1 MSSRCP
7 AKRCFA
13 NAPRSVIMGDMRRLF
28 SRVFDVAVG
37 AACALLVI
45 GSAGSV
51 EDPGTVEDLGT
62 VDEAVPPTVAARS
75 VLVPTLADVY
85 AGSTM
90 PAPELRHVQHDAP
103 GDPTAAWLASVVAA
117 GRHERLETT
126 RGPVHV
132 WTPPGYEP
140 ATAIT
145 VVYVHGY
152 HQDADT
158 VWAEHRL
165 PEQFALSGINALFV
179 VPEAPVGKRDPIMWR
194 SASAVLDEVK
204 HALAEPLPRKLAV
217 IGHSGA
223 YRTIIQWL
231 ADPRLDSV
239 VLLDAA
245 YVDVR
250 PYRAWVVH
258 SKRHRFL
265 NVSID
270 TVRWSDR
277 LHRTLP
283 SSKIID
289 GFPREITDDLRAA
302 RILYIR
308 SDIGHWPLVTEG
320 VALPAMVRALHT
332 VQVVEELPPLG
343 LPPGH
348 AAPAPVQ
355 SAQLDAAT
363 TAR

>member
-1 MSSRCP
+1 
-7 AKRCFA
+7 
-13 NAPRSVIMGDMRRLF
+13 MRQLF

-45 GSAGSV
+45 GSAG
-51 EDPGTVEDLGT
+51 TVED
-62 VDEAVPPTVAARS
+62 AVPPTMAARS
-75 VLVPTLADVY
+75 ILVPTLADVY

-90 PAPELRHVQHDAP
+90 SAPELRLVSDAP
-103 GDPTAAWLASVVAA
+103 VDPKAPWLATVVAA
-117 GRHERLETT
+117 GRHARLETT

-132 WTPPGYEP
+132 FTPAGYTA
-140 ATAIT
+140 ATAMTI
-145 VVYVHGY
+145 VYVHGY

-179 VPEAPVGKRDPIMWR
+179 VPEAPIGKRDAIAWR
-194 SASAVLDEVK
+194 SASAVLGEVEQ
-204 HALAEPLPRKLAV
+204 ALAEPLPRKVAV

-231 ADPRLDSV
+231 ADRRVDSI

-250 PYRAWVVH
+250 PYRAWVVR

-283 SSKIID
+283 STKIID
-289 GFPREITDDLRAA
+289 GFPQEITDELRAA

-320 VALPAMVRALHT
+320 VALPAMVRALHG
-332 VQVVEELPPLG
+332 VQVLEELPPLG
-343 LPPGH
+343 LPPE
-348 AAPAPVQ
+348 PAEPAHVQ
-355 SAQLDAAT
+355 SAQLDAEIAK
-363 TAR
+363 

>member
-1 MSSRCP
+1 
-7 AKRCFA
+7 
-13 NAPRSVIMGDMRRLF
+13 MGDMRQLF

-45 GSAGSV
+45 GSAG
-51 EDPGTVEDLGT
+51 TVED
-62 VDEAVPPTVAARS
+62 AMPPTMAAKS
-75 VLVPTLADVY
+75 VLAPTLADIY
-85 AGSTM
+85 AGSTL
-90 PAPELRHVQHDAP
+90 PAPELPLVADAP
-103 GDPTAAWLASVVAA
+103 VDPEAAWLARVVAA
-117 GRHERLETT
+117 GRHVRLETT
-126 RGPVHV
+126 RGPVHL
-132 WTPPGYEP
+132 WTPPGYAP

-145 VVYVHGY
+145 IVYVHGY

-179 VPEAPVGKRDPIMWR
+179 VPEAPIGKRDPIAWR
-194 SASAVLDEVK
+194 SASAVLGEVK
-204 HALAEPLPRKLAV
+204 QALGEPLPRKLAV

-250 PYRAWVVH
+250 PYRAWVVR
-258 SKRHRFL
+258 SKQHRFL

-289 GFPREITDDLRAA
+289 GFPREITEELRTA
-302 RILYIR
+302 RILYVR

-320 VALPAMVRALHT
+320 VALPAMVRALHG
-332 VQVVEELPPLG
+332 VQVLEELPPLG
-343 LPPGH
+343 LPSGP
-348 AAPAPVQ
+348 AASAPVQ
-355 SAQLDAAT
+355 SARLDAAIVK
-363 TAR
+363 